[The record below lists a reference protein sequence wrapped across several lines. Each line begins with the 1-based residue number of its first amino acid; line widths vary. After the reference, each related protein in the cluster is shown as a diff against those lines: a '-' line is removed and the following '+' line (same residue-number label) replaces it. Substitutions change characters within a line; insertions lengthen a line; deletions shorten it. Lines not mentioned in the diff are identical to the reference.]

1 MIIEVCT
8 EDLAQSLM
16 AEQSGAHRIEL
27 CADLHNG
34 GTTPSFGMI
43 RTVSFVCSIPVFAM
57 IRPRGGNFVYTESEM
72 DIMRADISAAAA
84 AGARG
89 VVFGALTSEGDF
101 HVEHNTEL
109 LRTARIHNLQV
120 TFHRAIDVCNNPL
133 AVVELLAEL
142 GFDHVLTSGGK
153 ASAEQGVTLIE
164 QMVKV
169 AGNRIQLMA
178 GAGIHPDNV
187 LEICKT
193 GVAAIHF
200 TARKRLEEKSEP
212 DMGERWEPDGG
223 KVKRI
228 VEKLFAA
235 NHKD

>member
-1 MIIEVCT
+1 MTVEVCT

-16 AEQSGAHRIEL
+16 AEECGAHRIEL

-43 RTVSFVCSIPVFAM
+43 RTVCFKCSIPVFVM
-57 IRPRGGNFVYTESEM
+57 IRPRGGNFVYSESEM

-89 VVFGALTSEGDF
+89 VVFGALTDEGDF

-133 AVVELLAEL
+133 AVAELLAEL

-153 ASAEQGVTLIE
+153 ATAEHGATLIE

-169 AGNRIQLMA
+169 AENRIQIMA
-178 GAGIHPDNV
+178 GSGIRAENV
-187 LEICKT
+187 IEISKT
-193 GVAAIHF
+193 GVGAIHF
-200 TARKRLEEKSEP
+200 TARKRRDEKTEP
-212 DMGERWEPDGG
+212 DMGERWEPDGE

-228 VEKLFAA
+228 LEKLITT
-235 NHKD
+235 NHKV